1 MLGESVS
8 KSAASSDCPI
18 SADKSSPSMQT
29 TITLANASNHSP
41 AGCGIHT
48 FPKQPGVASGSLTDP

>member
-1 MLGESVS
+1 MLGEICFKECCIHNVLVIAQFVQTNVTDTV
-8 KSAASSDCPI
+8 AA
-18 SADKSSPSMQT
+18 
-29 TITLANASNHSP
+29 ASNHSP